1 MNPTQSNSI
10 QEEVIRTF
18 LKVIAREGF
27 AGASL
32 EAIAKEA
39 GVDSIDLGRR
49 FPSIIELAHQVTEK
63 LLHRLDSTV
72 PEPGG
77 DLETQLKSFASDY
90 WEFWQQ
96 YPGILAYY
104 WEAGKNSQLKNMVR
118 EKQNKTREKIVDF
131 FAFYRKHGS
140 FIQELDE
147 LDDQELEHELVGA
160 FLGSIFSRVTWQT
173 FGIVKARFNID
184 RHVHCFLKGY
194 GRPARN

>member
-1 MNPTQSNSI
+1 MNPSQSNSI
-10 QEEVIRTF
+10 QEEVIRAF

-32 EAIAKEA
+32 ETIAKEA
-39 GVDSIDLGRR
+39 GVDPIELGRR
-49 FPSIIELAHQVTEK
+49 FPSISELAHQVTEK
-63 LLHRLDSTV
+63 LLNRLDATV

-104 WEAGKNSQLKNMVR
+104 WEAGKNSQLRNMVL
-118 EKQNKTREKIVDF
+118 EQQNRTRAKIVDF
-131 FAFYRKHGS
+131 FAFYRKNGS

-147 LDDQELEHELVGA
+147 LDDEELEHELVGA
-160 FLGSIFSRVTWQT
+160 FLGSIFARVTWQT
-173 FGIVKARFNID
+173 LGIVKARFNTD
-184 RHVHCFLKGY
+184 RHVRCFLKGY
-194 GRPARN
+194 GRPRK